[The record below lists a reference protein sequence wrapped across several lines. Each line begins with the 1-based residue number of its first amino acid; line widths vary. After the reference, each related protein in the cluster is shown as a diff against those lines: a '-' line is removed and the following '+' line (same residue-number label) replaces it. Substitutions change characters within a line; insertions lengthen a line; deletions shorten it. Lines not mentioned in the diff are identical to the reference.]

1 VLSARP
7 TLPPSADRP
16 IFWIVAG
23 PNGSGKTSAYQ
34 DAEIEAFSRSVW
46 IINPDILTARIQKV
60 EGREL
65 QDANL
70 EAVRRIEAWLDAS
83 IRAHQTVGVETVLST
98 DKYRR
103 LVDAAKELG
112 FEVRLTYVILDSPER
127 SIERVRLRVAKGGH
141 SVPRRKI
148 VERYARSLDQLPWFL
163 EQADQAS
170 VFDNSGAQP
179 KLIAQKK
186 DGVITSDPHAL
197 PQIVAAVNRIA
208 TE

>member
-1 VLSARP
+1 
-7 TLPPSADRP
+7 LPPPSVDHP

-23 PNGSGKTSAYQ
+23 PNGSGKSTAYE
-34 DAEIEAFSRSVW
+34 DADIEAFARSVW
-46 IINPDILTARIQKV
+46 IINPDVLTARIRRV
-60 EGREL
+60 EGRHL

-70 EAVRRIEAWLDAS
+70 EAVRRIEAWLEAS

-103 LVDAAKELG
+103 LVLAAKELG

-127 SIERVRLRVAKGGH
+127 SIERVRWRIAKGGH
-141 SVPRRKI
+141 AVPEHKI

-170 VFDNSGAQP
+170 VFDNSGAEP
-179 KLIAQKK
+179 RLIVQKK
-186 DGVITSDPHAL
+186 DGVITSDPDAL
-197 PQIVAAVNRIA
+197 PQIVTAVKRIA